1 MERAGADAV
10 IAEGMESGGHI
21 GQITTMCL
29 VPQVVDAVSI
39 PVIGAG
45 GIADGRGLAAV
56 MMLGAEGVQCG
67 TIFLATPECQI
78 HENYKEMVL
87 KAKDTDSAI
96 TGGICA
102 GGAPCRQVKNKYT
115 RRVIEAERAGKPFAE
130 IEEMTIGSL
139 RRAVQ
144 TGDKDNGSFM
154 CGQIGGMVN
163 EIRPCKEVIETMF
176 KEADELL
183 HHKYE
188 SLY

>member
-1 MERAGADAV
+1 MVARDKHSRL
-10 IAEGMESGGHI
+10 ICS
-21 GQITTMCL
+21 TMPPR
-29 VPQVVDAVSI
+29 VPGS
-39 PVIGAG
+39 
-45 GIADGRGLAAV
+45 
-56 MMLGAEGVQCG
+56 
-67 TIFLATPECQI
+67 
-78 HENYKEMVL
+78 MVL
-87 KAKDTDSAI
+87 KAAAAAAPGAAPAKASWNT

-176 KEADELL
+176 KAADELL